1 MKILLSSQG
10 ENKESLVDQRFGRA
24 AYYVIYDDQTNE
36 YSSVENQGKFENS
49 GAGVKASQFV
59 LEQNVDCVIT
69 TSLGPK
75 SFMIIQDAGL
85 KGYKNIEGT
94 VEENIK
100 AYKENK
106 LEELMSAGVEQKV
119 RGRR

>member
-10 ENKESLVDQRFGRA
+10 SEKDSIVDQRFGRA
-24 AYYVIYDDQTNE
+24 AYYVIYNDETDE
-36 YSSVENQGKFENS
+36 YTFVENQGKFENS

-59 LEQNVDCVIT
+59 LKQGVDCVIT
-69 TSLGPK
+69 GSLGPK
-75 SFMIIQDAGL
+75 AFMIIKDAGL

-94 VEENIK
+94 IEEVLK
-100 AYKENK
+100 AFKNNQ
-106 LEELMSAGVEQKV
+106 LEELTTAGAEQKT